1 MLPSAYFIH
10 LKNIFFSRI
19 YSQSSVLFINNNYKS
34 LCIDVHVKQSFII
47 ITYKCTHIIILYLI
61 VLLFMPLLCTLCLCL
76 YSILKYFSSD
86 VHGDPPY
93 NYYKKC
99 CILIKTLVV
108 MDSVVAILLLS
119 LISATVSETGYQ
131 VIFSRADDVVR
142 NNFTLTCQSTSTG
155 LGLSNAK
162 WLFNEPDK

>member
-1 MLPSAYFIH
+1 
-10 LKNIFFSRI
+10 
-19 YSQSSVLFINNNYKS
+19 
-34 LCIDVHVKQSFII
+34 
-47 ITYKCTHIIILYLI
+47 
-61 VLLFMPLLCTLCLCL
+61 MPLLCTLCLCL

-108 MDSVVAILLLS
+108 MDSVVAILLLL

-162 WLFNEPDK
+162 WLFNSTDYSTNPCTQDAMISGGMMVLTLVPECEGYMQCGTDTILSLPRLLLSEFEIIYSVCG